1 MPKNNTPKRFIS
13 IRLTEE
19 EFKTVT
25 DRLNRTTCHSLT
37 EYVRKRLLGRSVTVK
52 VRNESQDELLQ
63 EIINVKNLLTELTEI
78 AEKTQGDMPLLK
90 LMQSKALLTQIA
102 KKCLQ

>member
-1 MPKNNTPKRFIS
+1 MPKITTPKRFIS

-19 EFKTVT
+19 EFTTVT
-25 DRLNRTTCHSLT
+25 NRLNRTTCRSLT
-37 EYVRKRLLGRSVTVK
+37 EYVRRRLLGKSITVK

-63 EIINVKNLLTELTEI
+63 EIINVKNLLTELSET
-78 AEKTQGDMPLLK
+78 AEKTQGDMSLMK
-90 LMQSKALLTQIA
+90 LYQIKALLTQIS